1 MECKVLRGGICSK
14 KTITIVGAVVLC
26 LAVAAF
32 GMRLLLKST
41 ASFDGSFEGAVGQKV
56 EILRDGRGAPRIK
69 AAGWED
75 AFFALGYV
83 HAQDRLVMIEYYR
96 ALARGRISELCGGN
110 ARLMDRLAFVMDFH
124 GRAAAIIDRLASPYR
139 EYLEAY
145 AKGINHIKDRKYR
158 EIVRFSRLPDDLWSP
173 RDVVAVLLLLDWSQS
188 YLANRELIFAFP
200 ERLRQYQIRDVIPED
215 MLYWYSDSEQK
226 NIFAL
231 KELRKTVDEF
241 VGSFNSGVA
250 FLLPNALTHDDK
262 ARIAFNL
269 DAPMHLYPSWYPVS
283 FQVGSE
289 ELEGVGFAGLPF
301 VFSGRNRAM
310 VFASFAIKAD
320 TQDFTIETTRV
331 LKDSEQYLGAFGW
344 RDFEKTE
351 VPLADGGRFVVRFT
365 ERGPVLSDIFEGMYR
380 TDRISV
386 RAILPGE
393 DYLVALFDVPFA
405 VSPAGAR
412 ARLLNVS
419 SVPRTFLFASG
430 GNSLRGFSGRLPARV
445 RRAGVFQNRVF
456 NPAWTGVIDL
466 SNYFEAA
473 GREVSVIGGSFADGM
488 PAVLRDALPYS
499 DKNRIARIREL
510 LSTGGGIDTISI
522 QRVLRDTFSVTA
534 SRFVPLYLRLL
545 EKIPVTSARLARI
558 YFLDWDFRMRKDS
571 AAATIYQTLLL
582 KLIQETLGDE
592 CKNEITDILEHH
604 QLLSDTFME
613 SLEDERSSLFDDIS
627 TPGRE
632 ERRDE
637 IFDRA
642 FLRSMR
648 FLNERRG
655 PIMENWLWGSLHS
668 GHFAVPLIDE
678 RGFWSRMFY
687 SKTDEPIEGGFSTV
701 YRGTA
706 LPVENLRAGVTTCL
720 SGIYDETG
728 GTFSVSYSYSLNP
741 FSDYFDHRKEYGVF
755 AAFGLQDIRH
765 HTDLRPAK

>member
-1 MECKVLRGGICSK
+1 MEFNVLRGGIFSK
-14 KTITIVGAVVLC
+14 KTITIAGVVVLC
-26 LAVAAF
+26 LAVAAI
-32 GMRLLLKST
+32 GARLLLKST
-41 ASFDGSFEGAVGQKV
+41 ASLDGSFAGAVGQKV
-56 EILRDGRGAPRIK
+56 EILRDGRGTPRIK

-96 ALARGRISELCGGN
+96 ALARGRIGELYGEN
-110 ARLMDRLAFVMDFH
+110 AGLMDRLATVMDFH

-139 EYLEAY
+139 EYLDAY
-145 AKGINHIKDRKYR
+145 AKGINLIKDRKYR
-158 EIVRFSRLPDDLWSP
+158 EIVRFSRLPDDPWSS
-173 RDVVAVLLLLDWSQS
+173 RDVVAILLLLDWSQS
-188 YLANRELIFAFP
+188 YLANRELIFALP
-200 ERLRQYQIRDVIPED
+200 ERLSAHQMRDVIPED

-241 VGSFNSGVA
+241 VGSFNSGFA

-289 ELEGVGFAGLPF
+289 ELEGVGFAGMPF

-310 VFASFAIKAD
+310 VFASFTIKAD
-320 TQDFTIETTRV
+320 TQDFTIETTRKQ
-331 LKDSEQYLGAFGW
+331 KDSDQYLGAFGW
-344 RDFEKTE
+344 RDFEKAE
-351 VPLADGGRFVVRFT
+351 IRLADGARLVVRLT

-380 TDRISV
+380 TDCISI
-386 RAILPGE
+386 RTLFPGD
-393 DYLVALFDVPFA
+393 DYLAALFEVPFA

-419 SVPRTFLFASG
+419 SPPRTFLFASG
-430 GNSLRGFSGRLPARV
+430 DNSLRGFSGRLPARV
-445 RRAGVFQNRVF
+445 RGGGALRNRVF
-456 NPAWTGVIDL
+456 NPAWIGAVDL

-473 GREVSVIGGSFADGM
+473 GRDVSVVGGSFADGT
-488 PAVLRDALPYS
+488 PPVLRDALPYS
-499 DKNRIARIREL
+499 DENRIARIREL
-510 LSTGGGIDTISI
+510 LSGGGGVDAVSI
-522 QRVLRDTFSVTA
+522 QRVLRDIYSVTA

-571 AAATIYQTLLL
+571 VAATIYQTLLV

-592 CKNEITDILEHH
+592 CKNEITGILEHH

-613 SLEDERSSLFDDIS
+613 ALEDERSSLFDDIS

-648 FLNERRG
+648 YLNERRG
-655 PIMENWLWGSLHS
+655 PIMENWYWGSLHS
-668 GHFAVPLIDE
+668 GHFTVPLVDE

-687 SKTDEPIEGGFSTV
+687 GKTDEPIEGGSSTV

-706 LPVENLRAGVTTCL
+706 LPMENLKAGVTTCF
-720 SGIYDETG
+720 SGIYDETAG
-728 GTFSVSYSYSLNP
+728 AFSASYSNSLNP
-741 FSDYFDHRKEYGVF
+741 FSDYFDYRKEYGVF
-755 AAFGLQDIRH
+755 TAFGSEDIRH
-765 HTDLRPAK
+765 HTDLRPVK